1 MMDEPEYTPEPVPL
15 PAEASNWPEVAVAPT
30 PENAGL
36 YDIQIRGLTGTQ
48 ATAMRKALQ
57 FSERFEDIGS
67 ADDRQALHAA
77 AEALLAMR
85 F

>member
-1 MMDEPEYTPEPVPL
+1 MMDEPEHAPEPVAP
-15 PAEASNWPEVAVAPT
+15 PATATTWPEVAVGTT
-30 PENAGL
+30 PENPAL
-36 YDIQIRGLTGTQ
+36 YDIQLRGLTGTQ

-67 ADDRQALHAA
+67 VEDRQALHAA